1 MLGPCALATLAR
13 ARRGRKNEMRLA
25 APHCGQIAAGDN
37 QPLAPCARN
46 ECALRARSPRQLR
59 VTAKRY
65 VKPRAGG
72 PMSNESDKKAIRQG
86 AIAGICG
93 AIISSFPP
101 VLGMII
107 AGPSWSILQALA
119 EEIIMVLFA
128 VFFWLSSSSLTAL
141 LPVIVVT
148 FFLIRGTIACFSLYN
163 SSEAKK
169 VGPQG

>member
-1 MLGPCALATLAR
+1 
-13 ARRGRKNEMRLA
+13 
-25 APHCGQIAAGDN
+25 
-37 QPLAPCARN
+37 
-46 ECALRARSPRQLR
+46 
-59 VTAKRY
+59 
-65 VKPRAGG
+65 
-72 PMSNESDKKAIRQG
+72 MSNESDKKAIRQG

-128 VFFWLSSSSLTAL
+128 VFFFRGSRVAALALVFLYVASYVFFWLSSSSLTAL